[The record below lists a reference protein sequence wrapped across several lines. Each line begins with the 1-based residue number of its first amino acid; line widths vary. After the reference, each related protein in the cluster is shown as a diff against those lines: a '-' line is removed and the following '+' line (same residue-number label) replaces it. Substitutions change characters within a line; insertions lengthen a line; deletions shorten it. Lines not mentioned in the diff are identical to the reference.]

1 MRPRGALR
9 ALLAR
14 KLTMTNWANLASLSR
29 IALIPIIVLCYEA
42 DFVYAELAAAGLFI
56 IGSITDWLDGYLAR
70 RLNLGSA
77 FGAFLDPVAD
87 KLFVTAVLILLLA
100 DYPGLLV
107 PALLIV
113 AREIT
118 ISALREWM
126 ATRGVRDLVAVAW
139 VGKVKTTLQM
149 IALGLLLGTSP
160 TTLPILFHL
169 GLGLLWLAA
178 LLGLWSLGSYL
189 RAAKDTL
196 LDVK

>member
-1 MRPRGALR
+1 
-9 ALLAR
+9 
-14 KLTMTNWANLASLSR
+14 
-29 IALIPIIVLCYEA
+29 V
-42 DFVYAELAAAGLFI
+42 
-56 IGSITDWLDGYLAR
+56 
-70 RLNLGSA
+70 
-77 FGAFLDPVAD
+77 LDPVAD